1 MNLSI
6 IKPKQFQN
14 EIKKR
19 TKVNKKPLL
28 CPHPP
33 PITPPPPPP
42 QKKDNN
48 NEKKET

>member
-28 CPHPP
+28 CPHTPYHPP
-33 PITPPPPPP
+33 TPPPPP
-42 QKKDNN
+42 KK
-48 NEKKET
+48 KR